1 MTLTTEPVGTQ
12 VQIDAD
18 RAELSAELVRG
29 AEALVEFVAEGAA
42 ETERRGSVSAEAIE
56 AFCDAGFMKILVP
69 KRYGGYEL
77 DVDTMA
83 RVVRVIAP
91 SCASTAWVLAF
102 YIGHNWLH
110 ALFPEKSQDEVF
122 AERSFALTPGTFAPS
137 FTLTSVD
144 GGYVAS
150 GRSSWNSGSAA
161 AEWFM
166 NGGLVQKEG
175 QPPSLLFFL
184 APRSDVEVIENWD
197 VAGLRGTASH
207 DLAMN
212 EVFIPE
218 HRTVD
223 AGSVLNGTSPGA
235 ALHPNPLYSMPV
247 MPFIVGEI
255 LPVAVGTLRGASDE
269 FTRVTQNR
277 YLSDGSGATSK
288 QSLRIAIGKG
298 DAGAALADSMLDN
311 YLDLLATTP
320 TAVLQE
326 PVVRG
331 RLKAQGA
338 MITDFCN
345 SGVNQLVAAAGANA
359 FRNSSPMQRYFRD
372 INMMRGHATLDIER
386 ATETYGDVLLGL
398 PPKAP
403 I

>member
-1 MTLTTEPVGTQ
+1 MTLTTEPVRT
-12 VQIDAD
+12 DAQK
-18 RAELSAELVRG
+18 AELSAELVRR
-29 AEALVEFVAEGAA
+29 AEALAQFVADGAA

-56 AFCDAGFMKILVP
+56 AFIDAGFFKILVP
-69 KRYGGYEL
+69 QSYGGYEL
-77 DVDTMA
+77 GVDTMA
-83 RVVRVIAP
+83 RVVRAIAP

-122 AERSFALTPGTFAPS
+122 GERSFALTPGTFAPS
-137 FTLTSVD
+137 FTLTPTD
-144 GGYVAS
+144 GGYLAS

-166 NGGLVQKEG
+166 NGGLVKTEG

-207 DLAMN
+207 DLALDQ
-212 EVFIPE
+212 VFIPE

-223 AGSVLNGTSPGA
+223 AASVMNGTSPGA
-235 ALHPNPLYSMPV
+235 ALHDNPLYAMPV

-255 LPVAVGTLRGASDE
+255 LPVAVGTLRGAADE

-288 QSLRIAIGKG
+288 QSLRIAIGRG
-298 DAGAALADSMLDN
+298 DAAAALADSMLET
-311 YLDLLATTP
+311 YLDMLGNTP
-320 TAVLQE
+320 TSELQQTI
-326 PVVRG
+326 VRG
-331 RLKAQGA
+331 RLKAEGA
-338 MITDFCN
+338 MITDFCAT
-345 SGVNQLVAAAGANA
+345 GVNQLVAAAGANG

-372 INMMRGHATLDIER
+372 INMMRGHATLDSER
-386 ATETYGDVLLGL
+386 ATESYGDVMLGL
-398 PPKAP
+398 TPKAP
-403 I
+403 V